1 MNRKAWVE
9 ALQYIFLLTV
19 VILNII
25 GLVKIETIIRDN
37 QASTLAARQANI
49 DRQDRIIN
57 HLDCVFL
64 LTKKYPTIHF
74 QALNYDQS
82 KTYLDECAKVK

>member
-37 QASTLAARQANI
+37 QASTLAARQANM

-64 LTKKYPTIHF
+64 LGTKYPNVNF
-74 QALNYDQS
+74 KALNYDQQ
-82 KTYLDECAKVK
+82 KAYLGECAKS